1 MKYLAA
7 GIAAT
12 VVVVG
17 GVTAG
22 SLVISD
28 RKIDQQVD
36 RLTTIAE
43 QSGFL
48 VDVVQDNNTWL
59 SRQLNL
65 RLIASDGSL
74 PVPIRINNDIT
85 QRPWRTEIQH
95 EVLLDSQISDPTMD
109 PELQTLL
116 NRYLV
121 DRAFLTGTSQIS
133 ASGNYQTQLQSIA
146 VNETEADWSMTASP
160 MTVEIAGTV
169 SGDVVMQGQWPGMNI
184 ASQTESTQ
192 LTIAPVRFSA
202 EGQSLA
208 SGLFEGT
215 QTASIESINFQID
228 DGYPTTY
235 VLEALAIT
243 ATGEVV
249 DQIYS
254 GTMTLSM
261 DALNVDDDTTSMTVD
276 DLSMTTSIAGLEAGN
291 YERLMAEVTAM
302 ESTGVPSAALKDE
315 ANVLLK
321 NGFSISFDDW
331 HATVNNQSVQLA
343 AQLTVP
349 KNELVDVNVPI
360 SLMGL
365 FPMISASADVTIDAG
380 LVDIPELY
388 DPMMGLL
395 MTGALISQGD
405 EYVMNAALQN
415 GRVMLN
421 GQPMP
426 LPF

>member
-28 RKIDQQVD
+28 NKIDEQVD
-36 RLTTIAE
+36 RLTTVAE
-43 QSGFL
+43 QSGFK
-48 VDVVQDNNTWL
+48 VSVEQDTNTWL
-59 SRQLNL
+59 SRQLSL
-65 RLIASDGSL
+65 RLTASDGSL
-74 PVPIRINNDIT
+74 PVPILINNDIT
-85 QRPWRTEIQH
+85 QRPWRTNVQH

-109 PELQTLL
+109 PELQALL

-121 DRAFLTGTSQIS
+121 DRPFLTGTSQIS

-146 VNETEADWSMTASP
+146 VNETEADWSVSMSP
-160 MTVEIAGTV
+160 MTVDIAGTV
-169 SGDVVMQGQWPGMNI
+169 SGEVVMQGQWPGMNV

-192 LTIAPVRFSA
+192 LNIAPVSFSA

-208 SGLFEGT
+208 SGLFDGT
-215 QTASIESINFQID
+215 QTASIESINIQID
-228 DGYPTTY
+228 DDYPTTF
-235 VLEALAIT
+235 VLDALTFT
-243 ATGEVV
+243 ANGEVV
-249 DQIYS
+249 DQLYS
-254 GTMTLSM
+254 GAMTVSM
-261 DALNVDDDTTSMTVD
+261 DKINIDEETTSMIVD
-276 DLSMTTSIAGLEAGN
+276 DLSMTTSFSGLEAGN
-291 YERLMAEVTAM
+291 YERLMAEVAAM
-302 ESTGVPSAALKDE
+302 DSTGVPSAALKDE

-321 NGFSISFDDW
+321 NGFNISFDDW
-331 HATVNNQSVQLA
+331 HATVNDQSVQLA

-405 EYVMNAALQN
+405 EYVMNASLEN